1 MLLVIDVG
9 NTNMEFGVYRG
20 EALVGSFRLMTDAN
34 RTSDELGLWLCQYFQ
49 RFGLELGQVEDVVIG
64 SVAPQVMHT
73 LSRAVQKYV
82 GKTPLVL
89 DEALDPGLPYVEC
102 DSDERLGPDRAAA
115 DIADYKREHGLPVWD
130 PAREREVM
138 AKQTKAVDGDMAMYV
153 KLLYNT
159 IFDISRS
166 YQQRRLHRGGEL
178 GNRIARAI
186 AETPKT
192 FPREAVVACQGVEG
206 AYSQQACDKLFALPS
221 IMYFKRFEGVFQA
234 IESGLCRYGVL
245 PIENSSYGSVTEVY
259 DLMRRYRF
267 SIVRSVRLKI
277 DHRLV
282 ARPGATL
289 SSIRE
294 IVSHEQAIGQCS
306 AFLKTLKDVKITVCE
321 NTAMAAQMVSQ
332 SGRDDIAA
340 ISSPACA
347 GLYGLRVLK
356 SDISDSDS
364 NFTRFICI
372 SKELEIYPGAD
383 KVSLMLN
390 VPHRPGA
397 LYGMIAR
404 FAALGLNLTKLESRP
419 IAGTDFEFMF
429 YFDLDASVYDED
441 ALGLLCELDEGPEA
455 FTYLGS
461 YSEG

>member
-1 MLLVIDVG
+1 
-9 NTNMEFGVYRG
+9 MEIQEIRK
-20 EALVGSFRLMTDAN
+20 R
-34 RTSDELGLWLCQYFQ
+34 
-49 RFGLELGQVEDVVIG
+49 I
-64 SVAPQVMHT
+64 
-73 LSRAVQKYV
+73 
-82 GKTPLVL
+82 
-89 DEALDPGLPYVEC
+89 DEA
-102 DSDERLGPDRAAA
+102 DEQLVQAFAKRMRAAS

-138 AKQTKAVDGDMAMYV
+138 ARQTKAVDGDMAMYV

-372 SKELEIYPGAD
+372 SKEPVIYPGANRI
-383 KVSLMLN
+383 SLVIAFEN
-390 VPHRPGA
+390 KPGA
-397 LYGMIAR
+397 LYEILSKL
-404 FAALGLNLTKLESRP
+404 AALDINMTKLESCP
-419 IAGTDFEFMF
+419 VVGSDFDFVFFLE
-429 YFDLDASVYDED
+429 LDASVQDPSVLAMLEEMERSC
-441 ALGLLCELDEGPEA
+441 AKFQFLGNYAEV
-455 FTYLGS
+455 
-461 YSEG
+461 